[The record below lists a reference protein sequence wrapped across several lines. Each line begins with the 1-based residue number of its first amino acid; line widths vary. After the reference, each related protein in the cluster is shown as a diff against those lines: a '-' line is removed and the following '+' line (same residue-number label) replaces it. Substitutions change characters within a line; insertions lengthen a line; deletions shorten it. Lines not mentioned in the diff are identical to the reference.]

1 MRLAHHTPA
10 LYFRPSSFPRTV
22 AKPES
27 RLAVSDDEFGDLPS
41 AAGFVRLR
49 AAYRASGGTARS
61 DDLAR
66 LLEDCRNTDFD
77 GLTRLIVSGEA
88 FGFDWNH
95 LFWVPMFQFDLNDL
109 TLKKGSVQVL
119 AELATSF
126 EGWTLAAWFVQRNS
140 WLNHSRPVDL
150 IDSHLHEV
158 LEAAR
163 ADRFVATG

>member
-1 MRLAHHTPA
+1 MRLAFHTPA
-10 LYFRPSSFPRTV
+10 LNFRPSSIPLSV
-22 AKPES
+22 AMPES
-27 RLAVSDDEFGDLPS
+27 RLAVADDEIGDLPS
-41 AAGFVRLR
+41 AAGFVALR
-49 AAYRASGGTARS
+49 AAYRASGGTARG

-77 GLTRLIVSGEA
+77 SLTQLIVSGDA

-140 WLNHSRPVDL
+140 WLNQRRPVDL
-150 IDSHLHEV
+150 IDANLQEV
-158 LEAAR
+158 LAAAR

>member
-1 MRLAHHTPA
+1 MRLANHTPA
-10 LYFRPSSFPRTV
+10 LIFRPSSVRQPV
-22 AKPES
+22 AKPEF
-27 RLAVSDDEFGDLPS
+27 RPAVTDDEIGDSPS
-41 AAGFVRLR
+41 DTGFIALR
-49 AAYRASGGTARS
+49 AAYRASGGTARG

-77 GLTRLIVSGEA
+77 SLTRLIVSGKA

-109 TLKKGSVQVL
+109 TLKQGSVQVV
-119 AELATSF
+119 AELAKSF

-140 WLNHSRPVDL
+140 WLNQRRPVDL
-150 IDSHLHEV
+150 IDAHLHEV
-158 LEAAR
+158 LAAAR